1 MKKKEYDAN
10 MSKAVETFGRRKEK
24 YVQQELQIY
33 YQQVKAIEEEFK
45 WGRSPL
51 YSLLN
56 RYHLQNGFQ
65 CPWEHTKEGLE
76 IIIEELE
83 KELKPFSLDKACR
96 HIVRAFKLFC
106 KALFG
111 RQHPLAHPNKGL
123 TQHTILHY
131 VHEQTHFMRLTID
144 V

>member
-1 MKKKEYDAN
+1 
-10 MSKAVETFGRRKEK
+10 
-24 YVQQELQIY
+24 
-33 YQQVKAIEEEFK
+33 
-45 WGRSPL
+45 
-51 YSLLN
+51 
-56 RYHLQNGFQ
+56 LQNGFQ

-106 KALFG
+106 KTLFG

-123 TQHTILHY
+123 TQRTILHY
-131 VHEQTHFMRLTID
+131 VHEQTHSMR
-144 V
+144 